1 MWKLINQDYLI
12 DSDNTDEE
20 EDLTS
25 IFPLFNSINFP
36 SPPELP
42 STTTAT
48 VNSVQDIN
56 AAPSDN
62 HEELKEILTNIQT
75 DIKVIKDNQLSSIN
89 QVETENVPRSDT
101 LLENLKQCFKC
112 PLCYELNL
120 KFVSCTRCNRFVSC
134 TDCMTNNEITRCPL
148 CRNEFDALCTN
159 CNTRFFNP
167 PAHVTINGLED
178 VLSVRED

>member
-48 VNSVQDIN
+48 VNSVQEIN

-75 DIKVIKDNQLSSIN
+75 EIKVIKDNQFNKSSRN
-89 QVETENVPRSDT
+89 R
-101 LLENLKQCFKC
+101 KC
-112 PLCYELNL
+112 
-120 KFVSCTRCNRFVSC
+120 S
-134 TDCMTNNEITRCPL
+134 
-148 CRNEFDALCTN
+148 
-159 CNTRFFNP
+159 
-167 PAHVTINGLED
+167 
-178 VLSVRED
+178 